1 MDLEKRRR
9 FALAVMIA
17 IIGIFVC
24 ALYDS
29 QIVQAVYKLRT
40 TQLTEFFLMIN
51 SISSNAMIASVLTLI
66 FLLKDKKRSWI
77 LPVWISAAVSVFA
90 SFILKIST
98 QRLRPFQQGLVYLI
112 PKLNS
117 ANFLIWNFS
126 FPSFQSAL
134 VFCAVPMI
142 WKNFPGFRYAWI
154 AFASLVAFS
163 RVYFG
168 LHFLS
173 DVLSGALLG
182 LIMGQSLV
190 LIEQENKF
198 WQRTYDK
205 LFRK

>member
-1 MDLEKRRR
+1 MNLEKKRR
-9 FALAVMIA
+9 FAIAVMIA
-17 IIGIFVC
+17 IIAIFIL

-29 QIVQAVYKLRT
+29 QIIQSIYSLRT
-40 TQLTEFFLMIN
+40 PKLTEFFLMVN
-51 SISSNAMIASVLTLI
+51 LMSSNAMIISVLTLI
-66 FLLKDKKRSWI
+66 FLWKEKKRSWV
-77 LPVWISAAVSVFA
+77 LPVWISVVFSMVI

-98 QRLRPFQQGLVYLI
+98 QRLRPFQQGLVYLL

-117 ANFLIWNFS
+117 ADFSTWNFS
-126 FPSFQSAL
+126 FPSFQSVL
-134 VFCAVPMI
+134 VFCAVPII
-142 WKNFPGFRYAWI
+142 WKNFPKLRYFWI
-154 AFASLVAFS
+154 ALASIVAFS

-182 LIMGQSLV
+182 LVIGQLIV

-198 WQRTYDK
+198 WQRTYEK

>member
-1 MDLEKRRR
+1 MNLEKKRR

-17 IIGIFVC
+17 VIAIFILTIYDAQIIEKIYSF
-24 ALYDS
+24 
-29 QIVQAVYKLRT
+29 KT
-40 TQLTEFFLMIN
+40 PKLTEFFLMIH
-51 SISSNAMIASVLTLI
+51 SISSNVMIVSVLTLI
-66 FLLKDKKRSWI
+66 FLWKDKKRSWV
-77 LPVWISAAVSVFA
+77 LPMWISVGVSMFM

-98 QRLRPFQQGLVYLI
+98 QRLRPFQQGLVYLM

-117 ANFLIWNFS
+117 ADFSTWNFS

-142 WKNFPGFRYAWI
+142 WRNFPKLRYLWI
-154 AFASLVAFS
+154 VLASLVAFS

-182 LIMGQSLV
+182 LAIGQTIV

-198 WQRTYDK
+198 WQRTYNK
-205 LFRK
+205 FFRK